1 MHTNTMTSHTVR
13 MDVAALFSTLDGE
26 APVFGHYINE
36 LASGRGVSY
45 IRSVLQHCKHARWY
59 MISVKMPLTGYTIVH
74 LAASL
79 LDYAS
84 VEYMCTE
91 LQADMTDEYFNCQ
104 TNRFESVVDILM
116 RHPDVDWQRA
126 YALCS
131 RVMGESYSTKEPYT
145 SRALV
150 EWPDEAVWRLVTD
163 TYVVH
168 ACVYAS
174 VNRPSLCLRALFE
187 KPTDLFV
194 YDLGF
199 SAMFHMIRNYSP
211 LYDKYISVCDMTR
224 EVTASGCSVLEAMV
238 KHGSSPAL
246 LPRYYGMIVPEPVM
260 MRLLNCVVTTP
271 DAMVSTNLLRVVR
284 NMFTPVNTDIVER
297 CASIVAMYT
306 EGTSCADAIPRYD
319 YVQHT
324 DILDHMTE
332 ILDTLLLRCDTH
344 TGHVVAICDRPDM
357 GMPRLET
364 MARAVLHKYGIGK
377 HNPLVL

>member
-1 MHTNTMTSHTVR
+1 MTSHIVR
-13 MDVAALFSTLDGE
+13 MDVAALFNTLDGE

-36 LASGRGVSY
+36 VASGHGVSY
-45 IRSVLQHCKHARWY
+45 IRSILQHCENARWY

-91 LQADMTDEYFNCQ
+91 LHADMTDEYFNCQ
-104 TNRFESVVDILM
+104 TDRFESVVDIFM
-116 RHPDVDWQRA
+116 RHPDVNCDRA

-131 RVMGESYSTKEPYT
+131 RVMAKCYSTKEPYT

-150 EWPDEAVWRLVTD
+150 EWPDEAMWQLVTD

-174 VNRPSLCLRALFE
+174 INRPALCLRALFE

-194 YDLGF
+194 YDLGY
-199 SAMFHMIRNYSP
+199 SAMFYMIVNYCP
-211 LYDKYISVCDMTR
+211 QYDKYIAVCDMTR
-224 EVTASGCSVLEAMV
+224 NVTTSGCSVLEAMV
-238 KHGSSPAL
+238 KHGSSPTL

-260 MRLLNCVVTTP
+260 MRLLNCMVTTP
-271 DAMVSTNLLRVVR
+271 DAMVATNLLCVVR
-284 NMFTPVNTDIVER
+284 NMFTPVDTDIIVR
-297 CASIVAMYT
+297 CASIVTMYAD
-306 EGTSCADAIPRYD
+306 GTSCANAIPRYD

-332 ILDTLLLRCDTH
+332 VLDALLLRCDTH
-344 TGHVVAICDRPDM
+344 TGNVVAICDRPDM

-364 MARAVLHKYGIGK
+364 MARAILHKYGIGK
-377 HNPLVL
+377 HHPLVI